1 MCNTELKHHAKKYK
15 IGQFCTVTKT
25 MQWCRFYWLT
35 LSTPY
40 RPSIAVERLIAKLQ
54 AAFLLNRHREIL
66 QSFLSTQWN
75 RVEYVLALLTFEI
88 WSVRPATIRP
98 PHNHHWW
105 YLWRHRVK
113 EARESFLKHSVDL
126 LVSEYLKTQIIEQ
139 LFALLSTHCKVP
151 HDIG

>member
-1 MCNTELKHHAKKYK
+1 
-15 IGQFCTVTKT
+15 

-88 WSVRPATIRP
+88 
-98 PHNHHWW
+98 
-105 YLWRHRVK
+105 
-113 EARESFLKHSVDL
+113 
-126 LVSEYLKTQIIEQ
+126 
-139 LFALLSTHCKVP
+139 
-151 HDIG
+151 